1 MDTVRQVFHQTSR
14 LAFLFAGLGS
24 KAALAAAQSPG
35 GAAAGGGP
43 GAGPAST
50 HDIWLRIYDMLAAY
64 GLKVVGALVILL
76 LGRWIARLLSALLG
90 RTLTR
95 AKLDPTL
102 VSFIDNLS
110 YTVMLVFVI
119 VAALANAGVQT
130 ASVVAVL
137 GAAGL
142 AIGLA
147 LQGSL
152 SNFASGV
159 LLLVF
164 KPFRVN
170 DVVEVAGTKGTVQA
184 IHVFNTVLNSSDN
197 VRIIV
202 PNGQVTGARIL
213 NYTINGTRQLDL
225 AASVAPGN
233 DLVKTRQAI
242 ARILTTDA
250 RVLPA
255 PAALVAVSAT
265 AAAATDFVVRPWVK
279 TTDYSSVCYDLTE
292 KLKTALEQQGIAVVS
307 VHTNST

>member
-1 MDTVRQVFHQTSR
+1 MGIVQQMVHQVSR
-14 LAFLFAGLGS
+14 LAFLLACLGP
-24 KAALAAAQSPG
+24 KAAFAAASSPA
-35 GAAAGGGP
+35 GAAAGGGT
-43 GAGPAST
+43 AGPNSV
-50 HDIWLRIYDMLAAY
+50 HDVWVRVYDMLAAY
-64 GLKVVGALVILL
+64 GLNIIGAVVILL
-76 LGRWIARLLSALLG
+76 LGWWIARLLSSLVNKA
-90 RTLTR
+90 LTR
-95 AKLDPTL
+95 AKVDPTL

-110 YTVMLVFVI
+110 YTAMLVFVI

-142 AIGLA
+142 AVGLA

-164 KPFRVN
+164 KPFRVD
-170 DVVEVAGTKGTVQA
+170 DVVEVAGTKGAVKA

-225 AASVAPGN
+225 TVSVAREN
-233 DLVKTRQAI
+233 DPVKARQAI
-242 ARILTTDA
+242 DLVLTADA
-250 RVLPA
+250 RVLPE
-255 PAALVAVSAT
+255 PAALVAVSEMASAT
-265 AAAATDFVVRPWVK
+265 TDFVVRPWVK
-279 TTDYSSVCYDLTE
+279 TTDYWPACYDLTE
-292 KLKTALEQQGIAVVS
+292 KLRTTLERQGIAVAS
-307 VHTNST
+307 VHTHSM